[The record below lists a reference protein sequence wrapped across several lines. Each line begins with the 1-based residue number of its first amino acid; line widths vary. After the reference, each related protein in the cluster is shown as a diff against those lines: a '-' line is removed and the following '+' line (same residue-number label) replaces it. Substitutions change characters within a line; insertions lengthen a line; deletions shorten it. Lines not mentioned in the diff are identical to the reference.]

1 MKQTPPDSLV
11 ELLLLIRQC
20 SIRLDKAR
28 EEMSDFNRD
37 LFEVELKDIEKDLY
51 ETSATISEVI
61 LGIF

>member
-1 MKQTPPDSLV
+1 MKQTPPDSLI

-28 EEMSDFNRD
+28 DELSNIHCEH
-37 LFEVELKDIEKDLY
+37 LEKELKDIDENLY

-61 LGIF
+61 LEIF

>member
-28 EEMSDFNRD
+28 DELSDIHCER
-37 LFEVELKDIEKDLY
+37 LERELKDIDDNLY
-51 ETSATISEVI
+51 ETSATISTVI
-61 LGIF
+61 LEIF

>member
-28 EEMSDFNRD
+28 NEMSDFNRD

>member
-1 MKQTPPDSLV
+1 MKQTPPDSLI

-28 EEMSDFNRD
+28 DELSNIHCER
-37 LFEVELKDIEKDLY
+37 LEKELKDIDENLY

-61 LGIF
+61 LEIF

>member
-51 ETSATISEVI
+51 ETSATVSEVI